1 MANIELLQKTITLA
15 RKSFLAADKDQVLD
29 FAKEA
34 GFAIQILKANDYL
47 AKLDQNSIRDSIIQV
62 ALTGLTLNPAL
73 KFAYLIPR
81 GGKCTLDIS
90 YIGMIKILTDAGTV
104 KNIDSAVVYEGDD
117 FEFIRG
123 TNPNLYHKQNF
134 KSPSKI
140 GAYAIAYFRDG
151 GSQAEFLPKY
161 EIEKIS
167 KTSESLKNE
176 KTAKYSPWTNWED
189 EMWKK
194 TVLKRLFKLLP
205 KTNMSDNLISALNN
219 ENKIEIDDLPKDQ
232 KSSNDELF
240 SDVEIITDKS
250 DKKPKN
256 PTQTEIKP
264 E

>member
-1 MANIELLQKTITLA
+1 MANIELLQKTITTA
-15 RKSFLAADKDQVLD
+15 KTAFLAADRDQVLD

-34 GFAIQILKANDYL
+34 GFAMQVLKANDYL

-104 KNIDSAVVYEGDD
+104 KNIDAAVVYEGDD

-123 TNPNLYHKQNF
+123 TNPSLYHKPNF
-134 KSPSKI
+134 KTEIKI
-140 GAYAIAYFRDG
+140 GAYAVAYFRDG
-151 GSQAEFLPKY
+151 GSQAEFLPKT

-176 KTAKYSPWTNWED
+176 KTAKYSPWTNWGD

-194 TVLKRLFKLLP
+194 TVLKRMFKILP
-205 KTNMSDNLISALNN
+205 KTEMSESLISALNN
-219 ENKIEIDDLPKDQ
+219 EGKIESEDLIKENDN
-232 KSSNDELF
+232 SNDNLF
-240 SDVEIITDKS
+240 SDVEIIKEDK
-250 DKKPKN
+250 
-256 PTQTEIKP
+256 PTETVQTEIKP
-264 E
+264 DNA

>member
-1 MANIELLQKTITLA
+1 MANIELLKKTITLA
-15 RKSFLAADKDQVLD
+15 KQSFLAADKDQVLD

-34 GFAIQILKANDYL
+34 GFAMQILKANDYL
-47 AKLDQNSIRDSIIQV
+47 AKLDQDSIKDSIIQV

-104 KNIDSAVVYEGDD
+104 KNIDAAVVYEGDD

-123 TNPNLYHKQNF
+123 TNPSLYHKPNF
-134 KSPSKI
+134 KTQIKI
-140 GAYAIAYFRDG
+140 GAYAVAYFRDG

-167 KTSESLKNE
+167 ETSESLKNE
-176 KTAKYSPWTNWED
+176 KTAKYSPWTKWSD

-194 TVLKRLFKLLP
+194 TVLKRMFKILP
-205 KTNMSDNLISALNN
+205 KTEMSDSLISALNN
-219 ENKIEIDDLPKDQ
+219 ENKIENEDLIKETDN
-232 KSSNDELF
+232 SNDNLF
-240 SDVEIITDKS
+240 SDVEIIQDDKPN
-250 DKKPKN
+250 KPV
-256 PTQTEIKP
+256 QTEMKP
-264 E
+264 DA